1 MLKYLGGPL
10 LDGLNYETWYDGG
23 TTPDNN
29 IGYIFYQN
37 KVIFTFKNKLAFL
50 KSNFKTILIRR
61 FSAILA

>member
-1 MLKYLGGPL
+1 MFIFKYLGGPL

-37 KVIFTFKNKLAFL
+37 KVIFTFKIN
-50 KSNFKTILIRR
+50 
-61 FSAILA
+61 